1 MGLWAPFLGLMY
13 IFMSNI
19 GIEIYQLKED
29 KKSMT
34 RVSLL
39 EEFSRMIW
47 NLFLVIILVFLS
59 ELVNNTEVRILTSAV
74 FKLQSATT

>member
-1 MGLWAPFLGLMY
+1 
-13 IFMSNI
+13 
-19 GIEIYQLKED
+19 
-29 KKSMT
+29 MT